1 MFFGYL
7 KNQTLASGSNF
18 LETKAM
24 RRLVVGPDASL
35 RRWGCGWGCL
45 DHADVP
51 AESRI
56 VHGG

>member
-35 RRWGCGWGCL
+35 RRRSCGGL
-45 DHADVP
+45 P
-51 AESRI
+51 RS
-56 VHGG
+56 GGWSDRCRDRPWS